1 MFINKAD
8 RYKILSIFEY
18 QTAIVDSN
26 CKQKKLTNYVP
37 FARILEVVNR
47 ITNVPF
53 FLCEKS
59 LFFAI
64 SGKKLSE

>member
-37 FARILEVVNR
+37 FARIVEVVNL
-47 ITNVPF
+47 ITKVPF